1 MWEMSSKPQLIG
13 IAKDGKPVLWVPPIG
28 MDPAVSYESLLVGAA
43 VYACSGDGLKA
54 EAAALA
60 HYYNAGFVDINAFI
74 K

>member
-1 MWEMSSKPQLIG
+1 MSSKPQLIG

-28 MDPAVSYESLLVGAA
+28 MDPAVPYESLLVGAA
-43 VYACSGDGLKA
+43 VYAWTGDGLKA

-60 HYYNAGFVDINAFI
+60 HYYNSASVDINVFI